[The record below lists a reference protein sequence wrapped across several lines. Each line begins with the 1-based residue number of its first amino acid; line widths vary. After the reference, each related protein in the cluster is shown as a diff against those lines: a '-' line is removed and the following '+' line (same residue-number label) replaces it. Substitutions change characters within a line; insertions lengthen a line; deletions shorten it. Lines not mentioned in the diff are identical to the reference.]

1 MGYPGP
7 CSPAADEV
15 YQQFVMIDAVAQFCT
30 DKMDLETTVKWGEDK
45 IRAIYAK
52 FA

>member
-1 MGYPGP
+1 M
-7 CSPAADEV
+7 V
-15 YQQFVMIDAVAQFCT
+15 DATAQFCT
-30 DKMDLETTVKWGEDK
+30 DKMDLETTIKWGEDK

>member
-30 DKMDLETTVKWGEDK
+30 DKMDLETTIKWGEDR

>member
-1 MGYPGP
+1 
-7 CSPAADEV
+7 
-15 YQQFVMIDAVAQFCT
+15 MIDAVAQFCT
-30 DKMDLETTVKWGEDK
+30 DKMDLETTIKWGEDR